1 MPTKWTGQLSD
12 AQKRILEACD
22 GRGILGRHRKQ
33 GILPVWRSEQRTVKA
48 LINRGLVRETKVP
61 KYVYNGIT
69 LTQAGADTLTPPG
82 TVVYP
87 E

>member
-22 GRGILGRHRKQ
+22 GRGILGRHCRQ

-61 KYVYNGIT
+61 KYAFNGIT
-69 LTQAGADTLTPPG
+69 LTKEGAETLEPPASV
-82 TVVYP
+82 THS